1 VIDRRRTIARVRCLA
16 LFALFP
22 LAASAA
28 AAPLL
33 EGAVDAGH
41 GVALDSASRGAA
53 RALARGMRAIDEGRL
68 GAADKALSTAGV
80 SPLLDDY
87 IKFQRA
93 RLLYL
98 RGKYEAAAELAATI
112 DRFRSGSSLAVAR
125 DRLRGDALAAAGD
138 EAGARDAWRAALDGS
153 TDIDVRRSL
162 KLMIVESSIRAGEV
176 EAAADPD
183 QLLARVFE
191 DSMLPSE
198 LAPYSRSS
206 QLAMRAADDFVAE
219 GRGEQAVLAYQEALA
234 GTLTPAE
241 GVHARMQLGLTL
253 FKLRR
258 YEEAIAEFA
267 ELLPEP
273 HASFWHARSAAR
285 LGRIEQSIAE
295 FEALAE
301 TAPPDLA
308 SHALFLAGT
317 LLEDRDLHE
326 RALAHFDKVAAHS
339 DHPARAGEA
348 LWRIGWSHWH
358 ARKYKAARK
367 RFVEMTE
374 REDDPI
380 KVLRPRYWAARAAG
394 ERGDEDAERKELAA
408 IARANPLTYY
418 GWRAQQRLGAKQL
431 LASGEPADAGSSA
444 LETTLP
450 KQDLQ
455 RAALLIE
462 AGLVEAA
469 SEELVPIAGRA
480 HSVGDHI
487 ALGQLLVASGDYFG
501 AQRLVVD
508 RYVLDL
514 SQGLRPGEEAL
525 WWLAWPPAFRGAV
538 DASLGLEPAIEPAL
552 VWSIMREESGFRPEV
567 MSSAGAIG
575 LLQLMPET
583 ADRVAKRNGI
593 KGVDEAAL
601 SIPETNILLGSRYLE
616 ELMRRFRGRESA
628 VIGSYNAG
636 PRAVERWL
644 KGGAGEWDD
653 DVWVEDIPYGQT
665 RAYVKRVLRS
675 LFAYR
680 AFY

>member
-1 VIDRRRTIARVRCLA
+1 VIDRRRTTRCARCLA
-16 LFALFP
+16 LIVLLP
-22 LAASAA
+22 LAASGAA
-28 AAPLL
+28 VPLL
-33 EGAVDAGH
+33 EGAVAGGH
-41 GVALDSASRGAA
+41 GVSLDSGSRGAA
-53 RALARGMRAIDEGRL
+53 RALARGTRALDEGRL
-68 GAADKALSTAGV
+68 RAAGSALKTAGV
-80 SPLLDDY
+80 NPLLDDY
-87 IKFQRA
+87 IAFQRA

-98 RGKYEAAAELAATI
+98 RGKHEQSAELAGTI

-138 EAGARDAWRAALDGS
+138 EAAARAAWRSALDGS
-153 TDIDVRRSL
+153 TDVEVRRTL
-162 KLMIVESSIRAGEV
+162 KLMIVESSIRMGEV
-176 EAAADPD
+176 DGGTDPD
-183 QLLARVFE
+183 QLLARIFE
-191 DSMLPSE
+191 DGMLPSE
-198 LAPYSRSS
+198 LAPYTRSS

-219 GRGEQAVLAYQEALA
+219 GRGEQAVLAYQEALT
-234 GTLTPAE
+234 GTLAPE
-241 GVHARMQLGLTL
+241 EQLHARMQLGLTL

-267 ELLPEP
+267 ELRPEP
-273 HASFWHARSAAR
+273 NARFWHARSAAR
-285 LGRIEQSIAE
+285 LGRIEQSINE

-326 RALAHFDKVAAHS
+326 RALAHFDKVAAHTA
-339 DHPARAGEA
+339 HPARASEA

-358 ARKYKAARK
+358 ARKYKDARN
-367 RFVEMTE
+367 RFVTMAEGE
-374 REDDPI
+374 EDPI
-380 KVLRPRYWAARAAG
+380 KALRPRYWAARAAG
-394 ERGDEDAERKELAA
+394 ERGKDDVEREELSA
-408 IARANPLTYY
+408 IGRAYPLTYY
-418 GWRAQQRLGAKQL
+418 GWRAQQRLDSKQL
-431 LASGEPADAGSSA
+431 IASGEPAQVSSDA
-444 LETTLP
+444 LETTLAMA
-450 KQDLQ
+450 DL
-455 RAALLIE
+455 RRVALLIE

-469 SEELVPIAGRA
+469 SEELVPMTRRA
-480 HSVGDHI
+480 SSVGDRI
-487 ALGQLLVASGDYFG
+487 ALGQLLVAAGDYYG

-508 RYVLDL
+508 AYALAL

-525 WWLAWPPAFRGAV
+525 WWLAWPPAFRGVV
-538 DASLGLEPAIEPAL
+538 DASLGPEPAIERAL

-583 ADRVAKRNGI
+583 ADRVAQKNGFDV
-593 KGVDEAAL
+593 VDQAAL
-601 SIPETNILLGSRYLE
+601 STPATNILLGSRYLE

-628 VIGSYNAG
+628 AIGSYNAG

-644 KGGAGEWDD
+644 KGGPGEWDD

-665 RAYVKRVLRS
+665 RSYVKRVLRS